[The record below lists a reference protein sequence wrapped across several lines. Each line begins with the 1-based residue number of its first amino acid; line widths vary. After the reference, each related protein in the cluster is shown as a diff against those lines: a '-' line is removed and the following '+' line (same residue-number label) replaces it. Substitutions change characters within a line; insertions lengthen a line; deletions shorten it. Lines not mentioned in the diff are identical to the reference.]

1 MNYIE
6 IKGLQDS
13 PLSVWQRFAGE
24 ERVFWYDP
32 TKQHYIIGAVR
43 DAAIEPNQVKAYP
56 YAWYSETFFKN
67 KTSDLWGDMGNEIVA
82 FQYYYVWDGEI
93 GRALK
98 NGQFDEWARQDSAF
112 NERTRK
118 TSQFDE
124 QTQKS
129 LQFNGQARKITE
141 SVESINHEY
150 TMATDDYEDWAVF
163 FQAIKDSINSGET
176 VKIVASRA
184 VELQGKQ
191 PFNIESIL
199 KKLLDNNKNS
209 FVFAY
214 EKGDAVFLGATP
226 EILVQQTGDKVL
238 SYALAGTI
246 KKQNSNDRES
256 GNILLYDEKNRFE
269 HGIVV
274 DMIRKTMEEMLE
286 DDGAMT
292 RRSNDGAMAC
302 RSNDSA
308 MTHSS
313 SDSNE
318 ADAVSAAG
326 HTEGL
331 HIGPMEL
338 MELKNLYHLRTILT
352 APAAHKGILEWA
364 KALHPTPAMG
374 GQPRE
379 KALALLAAKEPYDRG
394 LYAAPLGMLEGNG
407 DGTIV
412 VGIRSA
418 LIKGKQA
425 FAFTGC
431 GIVAGSDCRSEYE
444 ETATKLGTILEAL

>member
-13 PLSVWQRFAGE
+13 PLAMWQRFAGE

-32 TKQHYIIGAVR
+32 TKQRYIIGAVR
-43 DAAIEPNQVKAYP
+43 DTAIAPNQVKAYP
-56 YAWYSETFFKN
+56 YVWYSETFFKN
-67 KTSDLWGDMGNEIVA
+67 KTSDLWGDMGNELVA
-82 FQYYYVWDGEI
+82 FQYYYVWDGET
-93 GRALK
+93 GQVLK
-98 NGQFDEWARQDSAF
+98 NPQFDERVWKS
-112 NERTRK
+112 
-118 TSQFDE
+118 SQFDE
-124 QTQKS
+124 KTPKS
-129 LQFNGQARKITE
+129 LLFDGQSRKNSQSEGQPRKTTD

-150 TMATDDYEDWAVF
+150 TVATDDYEDWAEF
-163 FQAIKDSINSGET
+163 FQAIKESINSGET

-191 PFNIESIL
+191 PFSIESIL
-199 KKLLDNNKNS
+199 KKLLENNKNS

-226 EILVQQTGDKVL
+226 EILVQQTGDKIL

-246 KKQNSNDRES
+246 KKQGPADCES
-256 GNILLYDEKNRFE
+256 GNILLHDEKNRFE

-274 DMIRKTMEEMLE
+274 DMIRKTMEDML
-286 DDGAMT
+286 DNDSAVIY
-292 RRSNDGAMAC
+292 SNDGAMAHRINDGTIN
-302 RSNDSA
+302 RSGKD
-308 MTHSS
+308 T
-313 SDSNE
+313 NE
-318 ADAVSAAG
+318 ADKSVNMG
-326 HTEGL
+326 HTERL
-331 HIGPMEL
+331 QVGPMEL

-364 KALHPTPAMG
+364 NALHPTPAMG
-374 GQPRE
+374 GQPRD

-425 FAFTGC
+425 YAFAGC

-444 ETATKLGTILEAL
+444 ETATKLGTVLEAL

>member
-13 PLSVWQRFAGE
+13 PLSVWRRFTGE

-56 YAWYSETFFKN
+56 YVWYSETFFKN
-67 KTSDLWGDMGNEIVA
+67 KTSDLWGDMGNELVA
-82 FQYYYVWDGEI
+82 FQYYYVWDGAI

-98 NGQFDEWARQDSAF
+98 NPQFDERVWK
-112 NERTRK
+112 N
-118 TSQFDE
+118 SQFDE
-124 QTQKS
+124 QARES
-129 LQFNGQARKITE
+129 GQFDEQALMTAD
-141 SVESINHEY
+141 SVESIKHEY
-150 TMATDDYEDWAVF
+150 TIATDDYEDWVEF
-163 FQAIKDSINSGET
+163 FEAIKDSINSGET

-184 VELQGKQ
+184 VELQGKE
-191 PFNIESIL
+191 PFCIESIL
-199 KKLLDNNKNS
+199 AKLVENNKNS

-214 EKGDAVFLGATP
+214 EKGEAVFLGATP
-226 EILVQQTGDKVL
+226 EILVQKTGDEVL

-246 KKQNSNDRES
+246 KKQGPHDRES
-256 GNILLYDEKNRFE
+256 GHILFLDEKNRFE

-274 DMIRKTMEEMLE
+274 DMIRQTMEDMLGNKDAMICRSNVDAITHNSNVDAITCNSNDKTME
-286 DDGAMT
+286 
-292 RRSNDGAMAC
+292 RSSHD
-302 RSNDSA
+302 
-308 MTHSS
+308 T
-313 SDSNE
+313 NE
-318 ADAVSAAG
+318 ANKTSNIG

-331 HIGPMEL
+331 HVGPMEL
-338 MELKNLYHLRTILT
+338 MELKNLYHLRTILR
-352 APAAHKGILEWA
+352 APASHKGILEWA
-364 KALHPTPAMG
+364 KVLHPTPAMG

-379 KALALLAAKEPYDRG
+379 KALALLVAKEPYDRG

-407 DGTIV
+407 DGAVV

-425 FAFTGC
+425 YAFAGC

-444 ETATKLGTILEAL
+444 ETATKLGTVLEAL